1 MIPLYSSYIK
11 RKDMDSVLN
20 CLVSDSVGPGEY
32 SDKLLKSAKELFG
45 FDAGIALRSPYFAL
59 TEILKRL
66 GLPDKSKIAV
76 SPLAPYYQKQAI
88 EDTGYIPEYIDHN
101 IEDCSMN
108 VSEILETSSAALIL
122 YEPFGMLPD
131 PEQLKDLAI
140 PVIEDISQSFGAFR
154 KETKAGTV
162 GDFCVF
168 GMEETS
174 IITAGGGALLFTS
187 KKKNTP
193 IIRAIFENCV
203 EEKRLTD
210 FNAALGY
217 AKLKEAL
224 SAFQKRSEL
233 EKSFQMVL
241 ARTRHTTYKYTDEG
255 ESGKIAFPILLE
267 TGMKDAIIHA
277 KKNGV
282 ETAPAFE
289 KSIIALESF
298 PVTTCPSAHTLHI
311 RTLLFPLHQKI
322 SQKDAQTIAKVIATM
337 P

>member
-1 MIPLYSSYIK
+1 
-11 RKDMDSVLN
+11 MDSVLN
-20 CLVSDSVGPGEY
+20 CMVSDSVGLGDY
-32 SDKLLKSAKELFG
+32 SEKFLKSAKELFD

-66 GLPDKSKIAV
+66 GLPEKSKIAV

-88 EDTGYIPEYIDHN
+88 EDTGFIPAYIDHKLEN
-101 IEDCSMN
+101 CSMN
-108 VSEILETSSAALIL
+108 VSEIYEKACAALVL
-122 YEPFGMLPD
+122 HEPFGMLPEPD
-131 PEQLKDLAI
+131 QLKEIQI
-140 PVIEDISQSFGAFR
+140 PIIEDISQSFGAFR
-154 KETKAGTV
+154 NELQAGKI
-162 GDFCVF
+162 GDFCIF
-168 GMEETS
+168 SLEEAS
-174 IITAGGGALLFTS
+174 IVTAGGGALLFTS

-193 IIRAIFENCV
+193 IIRAIAETCV

-217 AKLKEAL
+217 TKLREAH

-233 EKSFQMVL
+233 EKSFQMEL
-241 ARTRHTTYKYTDEG
+241 ARTRHKTFKYIDEG
-255 ESGKIAFPILLE
+255 ESGKFAFPILLE

-289 KSIIALESF
+289 KSIVALENF
-298 PVTTCPSAHTLHI
+298 PTETCPTAHTLLI
-311 RTLLFPLHQKI
+311 RTLLLPLHQKI